1 MIKVLLADDH
11 TVVRDG
17 LRMLL
22 ESERDIRVIGMAGNG
37 KEAVSQSI
45 RLEPDVIVMDI
56 AMPEIDGI
64 EATRQ
69 IREHNPHAQILMLSM
84 YLNSEYVHRSLR
96 VGALGY
102 LLKESAGEKVVEA
115 IRAVFVGKRF
125 LSDKITELMISGYL
139 QDVGDPF
146 AKLSRR
152 EREVL
157 QLVVEGNKIVNIA
170 QKLSLSPKTVET
182 YRGRVMQ
189 KLGIDDTVQLIKFAI
204 RYGLIS

>member
-22 ESERDIRVIGMAGNG
+22 ENEKDIRVIGMTGHG
-37 KEAVSQSI
+37 KEVVAQAI
-45 RLEPDVIVMDI
+45 HLQPDVIVMDI

-69 IREHNPHAQILMLSM
+69 IREKVPNIQVLILSM
-84 YLNSEYVHRSLR
+84 YLNTEYVHRALR
-96 VGALGY
+96 AGALGY

-115 IRAVFVGKRF
+115 IREVHAGQRF
-125 LSDKITELMISGYL
+125 LSDKITDIMVSGYL
-139 QDVGDPF
+139 QEATDPF

-157 QLVVEGNKIVNIA
+157 QLVVEGNKIAIIA
-170 QKLSLSPKTVET
+170 KMLSLSPKTVET
-182 YRGRVMQ
+182 YRGRIMQ
-189 KLGIDDTVQLIKFAI
+189 KLEIDDTVQLIRFAI
-204 RYGLIS
+204 RYGLIT